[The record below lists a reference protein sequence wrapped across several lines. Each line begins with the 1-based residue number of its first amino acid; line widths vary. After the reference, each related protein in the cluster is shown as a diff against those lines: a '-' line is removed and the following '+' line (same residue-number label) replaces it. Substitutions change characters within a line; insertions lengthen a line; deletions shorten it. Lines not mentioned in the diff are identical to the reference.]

1 MTRRATLLLAA
12 ILATG
17 GLPGCIEQRY
27 VIESEP
33 PGALVL
39 VNGAPLGTTPVDGY
53 FTYYGTYDITLVKD
67 GYQTKVV
74 PQKISMPW
82 FEYPGVDFVTENLFP
97 GKVEDVRRFHYTL
110 EPLVQVRTDDLLQQ
124 AQQLRDRGRAINP
137 EPAAGGTP

>member
-1 MTRRATLLLAA
+1 MIRRATLLLAA
-12 ILATG
+12 VLAG
-17 GLPGCIEQRY
+17 SGLPGCIEQRY
-27 VIESEP
+27 VIDSDP

-53 FTYYGTYDITLVKD
+53 FTYYGTYNFTLVKD

-74 PQKISMPW
+74 PQKITMPW

-97 GKVEDVRRFHYTL
+97 GKVEDVRRFRYTL

-124 AQQLRDRGRAINP
+124 AEQLRSRGRAVNG
-137 EPAAGGTP
+137 EPAPPQ